1 VVFSPPAAGRTP
13 EVIAMSSFEPTE
25 FRSWLS
31 PDDAM
36 TVLEITH
43 GCVSCRTEDEF
54 RGLFPKLQQLLPFDH
69 AIAIAARR
77 GARRG
82 VLMLDAINHSYPQ
95 PFVDEYVSRNYFR
108 VDNVML
114 DAITTC
120 QAQYCHEG
128 TRGRPQEITALCR
141 DFGLAEGYI
150 LGSRSAVPGAG
161 GSLFI
166 LKSQSMEREE
176 RTAAAMDLVAP
187 HLHLALYRVLEVER
201 PRAGPAVLSA
211 REREVMKWL
220 NEGKSSWE
228 ASVIL
233 GLSERTVNFHVYN
246 VIRKLGAANRAQA
259 LAIAARGGLLD

>member
-1 VVFSPPAAGRTP
+1 
-13 EVIAMSSFEPTE
+13 MSSFEPTK

-31 PDDAM
+31 ATDAM

-43 GCVSCRTEDEF
+43 GCISCRSEVEF
-54 RGLFPKLQQLLPFDH
+54 RSLFPKMQQLLPFDH

-82 VLMLDAINHSYPQ
+82 VLMLDAINHSYPE
-95 PFVDEYVSRNYFR
+95 PFVNEYLSRNYFR

-120 QAQYCHEG
+120 QAQYCFEG
-128 TRGRPQEITALCR
+128 TPGRPQEITALCR
-141 DFGLAEGYI
+141 DFGVGEGFV

-166 LKSQSMEREE
+166 LKSPSMKREE
-176 RTAAAMDLVAP
+176 RAAAVMDLVAP
-187 HLHLALYRVLEVER
+187 HLHLALYRVLEIER
-201 PRAGPAVLSA
+201 PPAGPVTLSA

-259 LAIAARGGLLD
+259 LAMATRSGLLD